1 MKKNNLLKVARLNVK
16 LVNTSSNDILLNNIS
31 FEISK
36 NQIVGLVGESGSG
49 KSLTAL
55 SILNLLS
62 NKTYDSSG
70 KILFKGKNILELNL
84 NELQKIRGNDI
95 SMIFQ
100 EPMSALNPTM
110 SIGNQLIE
118 LCKRHLNLNGDE
130 IIIKINELIKK
141 VKLDDIKNLLIK
153 YPHEIS
159 GGQKQRVMIAM
170 ALLCNPSLL
179 IADEPTTALDVTV
192 QNEIIQLIKDLQKSE
207 NLSVIFISHDL
218 AVVSKIADKIIIM
231 KKGSIVEE
239 GDANNLFKKAK
250 DPYTKALFSVRPSKK
265 IRLE

>member
-118 LCKRHLNLNGDE
+118 LCKRHLNLM
-130 IIIKINELIKK
+130 
-141 VKLDDIKNLLIK
+141 
-153 YPHEIS
+153 
-159 GGQKQRVMIAM
+159 VM
-170 ALLCNPSLL
+170 
-179 IADEPTTALDVTV
+179 
-192 QNEIIQLIKDLQKSE
+192 K
-207 NLSVIFISHDL
+207 
-218 AVVSKIADKIIIM
+218 
-231 KKGSIVEE
+231 
-239 GDANNLFKKAK
+239 
-250 DPYTKALFSVRPSKK
+250 
-265 IRLE
+265 

>member
-1 MKKNNLLKVARLNVK
+1 MKNNSLLTVK
-16 LVNTSSNDILLNNIS
+16 NLEVCLTNSLKSSALLNNIS
-31 FEISK
+31 FQISK

-55 SILNLLS
+55 SILNLLN
-62 NKTYDSSG
+62 NKTYNSSG
-70 KILFKGKNILELNL
+70 KILFNYKNILELSL

-110 SIGNQLIE
+110 NIGNQLFEI
-118 LCKRHLNLNGDE
+118 CKRHLDLNVDE
-130 IIIKINELIKK
+130 IIKKIDLLIKK
-141 VKLDDIKNLLIK
+141 VRLDDIKNLLKK

-170 ALLCNPSLL
+170 SLLCNPSLL

-192 QNEIIQLIKDLQKSE
+192 QKEIIQLIKDLQKSE
-207 NLSVIFISHDL
+207 NLSVLFI
-218 AVVSKIADKIIIM
+218 
-231 KKGSIVEE
+231 
-239 GDANNLFKKAK
+239 
-250 DPYTKALFSVRPSKK
+250 
-265 IRLE
+265 

>member
-55 SILNLLS
+55 SILNLLN
-62 NKTYDSSG
+62 NKTYRSSG
-70 KILFKGKNILELNL
+70 KILFKGENILELSL

-110 SIGNQLIE
+110 NIGDQLIE
-118 LCKRHLNLNGDE
+118 ICKRHLDLNDSE
-130 IIIKINELIKK
+130 IIKKINLLIEK
-141 VKLDDIKNLLIK
+141 VRLDDIKNLLKK

-170 ALLCNPSLL
+170 SLLCNPS
-179 IADEPTTALDVTV
+179 
-192 QNEIIQLIKDLQKSE
+192 
-207 NLSVIFISHDL
+207 
-218 AVVSKIADKIIIM
+218 
-231 KKGSIVEE
+231 
-239 GDANNLFKKAK
+239 
-250 DPYTKALFSVRPSKK
+250 
-265 IRLE
+265 